1 MPSLG
6 KSTQGD
12 FGTDD
17 RSRRSIR
24 HDRYSLTWLPGGW
37 LVDFQ
42 VGWREKL
49 PQVTRKT
56 YWLYWPPN
64 ESKLPEYFMAKTIK
78 NLVILVWTF
87 HIKQCMMPWFI
98 LCWQLFTSTLATSW
112 KLHSPSLTND
122 IPLCVTH
129 DWWMIGD
136 SWWWFMANICR
147 GFCPTF
153 TLFPMLLGLGDPWD
167 PCFQRFNRTSSLH
180 RTARISEWPVS
191 IMHIATSSWRLG
203 LRIRNLLEVSVL
215 QCAFAVMYWTEFSQ
229 SQGW

>member
-24 HDRYSLTWLPGGW
+24 HDRYSLNLVAGW
-37 LVDFQ
+37 LIGRFP
-42 VGWREKL
+42 GWMKGEVATTKWK
-49 PQVTRKT
+49 QAAWV
-56 YWLYWPPN
+56 
-64 ESKLPEYFMAKTIK
+64 FHGK

-122 IPLCVTH
+122 IPLCIAH

-153 TLFPMLLGLGDPWD
+153 TLFPMLVGLGDPWD
-167 PCFQRFNRTSSLH
+167 PCLQRFNRTSSLH
-180 RTARISEWPVS
+180 RTARISERPVS